1 MSIELIESHLSFG
14 GEQRKYKHQSD
25 VLKSEVTFSLFLPPI
40 LEGKQVPLV
49 WWLSGLTCTD
59 DNFTHKSGFQQWAE
73 KYQVA
78 VIAPDTSPRGGAAND
93 EGYDLGQGAGFYVN
107 ATEEPWASHYKM
119 YDYIT
124 KELTDV
130 VHGLVP
136 NFSGEES
143 IMGHSMGG
151 HGAIVIGLRNQDR
164 FKAISAFSPIL
175 TPSVVPWG
183 VKALTAYLGSDK
195 EAWKA
200 YDSTALI
207 GSVGNVQ
214 PLLITQGLADNFY
227 PEQLPEG
234 PFLEVAKKHGDK
246 VQYEQKEGY
255 DHSYYFIATFLEQHF
270 AFHVKHLKG

>member
-1 MSIELIESHLSFG
+1 MALEQLEQHVSFG
-14 GEQRKYKHQSD
+14 GQQFKYKHQSD
-25 VLKSEVTFSLFLPPI
+25 VLKSEMTFSLFLPSNKD
-40 LEGKQVPLV
+40 GKKISLT

-73 KYQVA
+73 KHQVA
-78 VIAPDTSPRGGAAND
+78 VIAPDTSPRGDAAND

-124 KELTDV
+124 KELTDLA
-130 VHGLVP
+130 HGLVP

-151 HGAIVIGLRNQDR
+151 HGAIIIGLRNQDR

-175 TPSVVPWG
+175 TPSEVPWG

-207 GSVGNVQ
+207 GTVANVQ

-227 PEQLPEG
+227 PGQLAEG
-234 PFLEVAKKHGDK
+234 QFLEAAKKHGDK

-270 AFHVKHLKG
+270 AFHHSQG